1 MYTEDITRDY
11 YVEEYKIRKE
21 DDFWIAHFPNS
32 GMYYATNEIGKDIL
46 QYFDVNVQKS
56 LFEYL
61 SELYGELTDKQMK
74 EVEEFINKLKET
86 SILER
91 KETK

>member
-1 MYTEDITRDY
+1 MHTANIIQGYF
-11 YVEEYKIRKE
+11 VEKYKIRKE

-46 QYFDVNVQKS
+46 QYFNVDSEKTIFQ
-56 LFEYL
+56 YL
-61 SELYGELTDKQMK
+61 SEMYGELTDKQMK

-91 KETK
+91 TETK

>member
-1 MYTEDITRDY
+1 MYTADIIRDY
-11 YVEEYKIRKE
+11 HVEEYKIRKE

-46 QYFDVNVQKS
+46 QYFDVNSQKS

-91 KETK
+91 KEIK